1 MIIFDLDGT
10 LFNTA
15 SAFIPACEDFF
26 LTYNKPYPGNREV
39 MKLVGEPEAYF
50 REWLIRHDIDQP
62 FEQTRRRMIELE
74 VGYIYKN
81 GALFEGVKLLLE
93 ELYRSGQEIALCS
106 NAVDAYQ
113 EAVFEKTEISSFFSS
128 VRLPRSPS
136 DNKTSMVRELI
147 QQAEPASYHIVAG
160 DRIHDIMAAR
170 DNGLISIGCAYGY
183 GFDEIKEADYVAQ
196 SASEIKTIIDQVFSA
211 R

>member
-1 MIIFDLDGT
+1 MNIEEVKQLVNFYRQKASDLEFQ
-10 LFNTA
+10 LLQ
-15 SAFIPACEDFF
+15 SQ
-26 LTYNKPYPGNREV
+26 LKLNRV
-39 MKLVGEPEAYF
+39 M
-50 REWLIRHDIDQP
+50 
-62 FEQTRRRMIELE
+62 
-74 VGYIYKN
+74 
-81 GALFEGVKLLLE
+81 
-93 ELYRSGQEIALCS
+93 
-106 NAVDAYQ
+106 
-113 EAVFEKTEISSFFSS
+113 
-128 VRLPRSPS
+128 
-136 DNKTSMVRELI
+136 I